1 MKNVIQYFLM
11 LLSILAINFSFAN
24 FNDEVN
30 AYKQTEKTIFK
41 DNAKAVDAIN
51 SMSQAQVSSNL
62 DLVNNFI
69 DQASGSARGIIQQK
83 TGQGGKAADGAMLF
97 ISFSMPKS
105 LIIQMSMQAAKYHIP
120 VIIRGLVDN
129 KMPKTLQYILD
140 IQQLAKKENLK
151 FSGVSIDP
159 VWFDQF
165 DITAVPALVVTQR
178 PANCIYQKMCP
189 NQPFDVVYGNQS
201 IHDSLMDIADNG
213 SAIPQKVAKAIL
225 AK

>member
-1 MKNVIQYFLM
+1 MNAFKRY
-11 LLSILAINFSFAN
+11 LSMALSVALINLSFAN

-30 AYKQTEKTIFK
+30 AYKQTEKAVLG
-41 DNAKAVDAIN
+41 DNGKTVNSIN
-51 SMSQAQVSSNL
+51 RMSKAQVASNL

-69 DQASGSARGIIQQK
+69 NKASQSEKGIIQQK
-83 TGQGGKAADGAMLF
+83 TGQGGKPADGAMLF

-120 VIIRGLVDN
+120 VIIRGLIDN
-129 KMPKTLQYILD
+129 KMPKTLQQILN
-140 IQQLAKKENLK
+140 IQQLAKKEHLK
-151 FSGVSIDP
+151 FSGLSIDP

-165 DITAVPALVVTQR
+165 DISAVPALVVTQR

-201 IHDSLMDIADNG
+201 IHDSLMNIANNG
-213 SAIPQKVAKAIL
+213 SSIPKAVAKKLL
-225 AK
+225 AR